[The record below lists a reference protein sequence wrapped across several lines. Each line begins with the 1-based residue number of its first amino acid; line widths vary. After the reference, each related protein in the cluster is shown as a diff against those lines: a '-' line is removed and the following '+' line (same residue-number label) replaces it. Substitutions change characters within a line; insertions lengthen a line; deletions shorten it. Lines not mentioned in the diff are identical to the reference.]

1 MAEPTI
7 GELRALAKSYGIKA
21 ERTWKGEDFL
31 KAIAEA
37 QDAGEVPDLSTASAE
52 QSEADKLIANYSIPT
67 SRSESASA
75 SGQPKPGYARIILH
89 KDPTPGHANS
99 AVQVGLNGRFF
110 NVPRGV
116 AVDVPIPYLGVLRD
130 AVHLVRRQIKEPDST
145 NPNGTFA
152 EEEILSF
159 PFQIISLTPGGKFAN
174 AIDQRSLSA
183 QRRQRFA
190 DALGRWPTDGELA
203 EWEKTQIRKGE

>member
-67 SRSESASA
+67 SRSESAAA
-75 SGQPKPGYARIILH
+75 SGQPKPGYARIIVH

-110 NVPRGV
+110 NIPRGV

-130 AVHLVRRQIKEPDST
+130 AVHLVRRQIKEPDSN